1 MVTLNL
7 IIEIASAIA
16 LMGVLLLG
24 LVLIIGVLIG
34 LVLEMATEE
43 DWL

>member
-34 LVLEMATEE
+34 LVLEMATDE